1 VLSPKDTLGRLIRQY
16 EVLQKQDTDFNMCV
30 AYCYSRL
37 CEYNIYLGVQQIH
50 KMSFSTN
57 IPITIIDN
65 AIVIMLYH
73 IHSMLFLLQNE
84 ITNLA
89 KLLLAVGLVRMLL

>member
-1 VLSPKDTLGRLIRQY
+1 
-16 EVLQKQDTDFNMCV
+16 MCV

-37 CEYNIYLGVQQIH
+37 CEYNIYLGVQQIP
-50 KMSFSTN
+50 KMSCSTN

-84 ITNLA
+84 ITNLG
-89 KLLLAVGLVRMLL
+89 KLFLAVGLIRMLLKVC